1 MKNILVLALF
11 AYAGIS
17 NVFASKTDLFQ
28 IDENKIYT
36 EFSSLNQLE
45 EFITRNEGITRGQVV
60 ALSSAGEIDF
70 PVSEIGNCVSLAE
83 PPLGIP
89 SFVWGLAGGLVGC
102 CSGYG
107 FWVGPAVVAGV
118 YFLTD
123 EDKEEA
129 KKAAYGCMAGGAA
142 GLVIFVFVV
151 ASWYGLTIFSL

>member
-1 MKNILVLALF
+1 MKNLFILLLF
-11 AYAGIS
+11 AGSGIS
-17 NVFASKTDLFQ
+17 HCLATKADLFQ
-28 IDENKIYT
+28 INENKIYS
-36 EFSSLNQLE
+36 EFESLAQLE
-45 EFITRNEGITRGQVV
+45 EFIVKNEGITRKEIIT
-60 ALSSAGEIDF
+60 LSNSGIISF
-70 PVSEIGNCVSLAE
+70 PVSEVGNCVSLAE

-129 KKAAYGCMAGGAA
+129 KKAAYGCFAGGAA
-142 GLVIFVFVV
+142 GLVLFVFVV
-151 ASWYGLTIFSL
+151 ASWYGLVIFNI